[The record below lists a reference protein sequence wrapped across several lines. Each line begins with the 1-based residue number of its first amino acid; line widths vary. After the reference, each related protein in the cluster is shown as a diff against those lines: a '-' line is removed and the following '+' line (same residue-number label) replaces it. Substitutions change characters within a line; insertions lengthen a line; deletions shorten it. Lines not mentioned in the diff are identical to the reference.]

1 MVLTRKITN
10 HRFELKII
18 YKIETII
25 RYGLKRHIT
34 SHGLKENHYKPLQ
47 VMAYHYKLKLSQQF

>member
-1 MVLTRKITN
+1 MFLTRKITN
-10 HRFELKII
+10 HKFELKII

-25 RYGLKRHIT
+25 RYGLKGQFT

-47 VMAYHYKLKLSQQF
+47 VMV